1 MHAFERF
8 SAHARRVLTHAQEEA
23 AAARH
28 GHIGTEHLLL
38 GLLRDEAG
46 VGGQALGELGVEP
59 ARAREAIE
67 AAVPPGTEATEG
79 PLVPTARVKKVIEL
93 AFEESRR
100 LGRPY
105 VGSEHLLLGLLA
117 EGHGVAARVLNE
129 TGVTLDS
136 ARAEVGRLLEAGA
149 REEASPSPSGRRARV
164 PPGAPLLEAPEN
176 PAGRAAAAAETSAIG
191 VQDLLDALAGSAAAT
206 TALARLVELRRAA
219 TRRRE
224 AAAAGDEEAAGR
236 HRAEED
242 QLRRALALA
251 LDAWRQ
257 ELGPSE
263 RAPES

>member
-8 SAHARRVLTHAQEEA
+8 SAHAKRVLALAQEEA

-28 GHIGTEHLLL
+28 GHVGTEHILL
-38 GLLRDEAG
+38 GLLRDDTG
-46 VGGQALGELGVEP
+46 VGGRALGELGVEP
-59 ARAREAIE
+59 ARARGAIE
-67 AAVPPGTEATEG
+67 AVVPPGAEATDG

-100 LGRPY
+100 LGHPY

-117 EGHGVAARVLNE
+117 EGDGVAARVLHE
-129 TGVTLDS
+129 TGVTLEA
-136 ARAEVGRLLEAGA
+136 ARTEVGRLLEAGA
-149 REEASPSPSGRRARV
+149 RGGASLSPSGRRARL
-164 PPGAPLLEAPEN
+164 PPGAPVPEAPEDL
-176 PAGRAAAAAETSAIG
+176 AQRVAAAAETSAIG

-224 AAAAGDEEAAGR
+224 AAAAGDEDAAGR
-236 HRAEED
+236 HAAEED

-257 ELGPSE
+257 ELGPRE

>member
-8 SAHARRVLTHAQEEA
+8 SEHARRVLTLAQEEA

-46 VGGQALGELGVEP
+46 VGGRALGELGVEP
-59 ARAREAIE
+59 ARARSAIE
-67 AAVPPGTEATEG
+67 AAVPPSAEATDG
-79 PLVPTARVKKVIEL
+79 PLVPSPRVKKVIEL

-100 LGRPY
+100 LGHPY

-117 EGHGVAARVLNE
+117 EGDGVAARVLTE
-129 TGVTLDS
+129 TGVTLEG

-149 REEASPSPSGRRARV
+149 REEAAPSPLGRRARV
-164 PPGAPLLEAPEN
+164 PPDAPLPEAPEN
-176 PAGRAAAAAETSAIG
+176 VARRMAAAAGTSAIG
-191 VQDLLDALAGSAAAT
+191 VQDLLDALATSAAAT

-224 AAAAGDEEAAGR
+224 AEAAGDEEAARR
-236 HRAEED
+236 HAAEED
-242 QLRRALALA
+242 QLRRTLALA

-257 ELGPSE
+257 ELGPRQ